1 MVGKKKK
8 KLFDENMI
16 KEIEELNFR
25 NAVRRYLQIN

>member
-1 MVGKKKK
+1 MVGKMKK